1 MLGYLQYMLLFMIDY
16 VLILL
21 IGMLA
26 VFLLTGLV
34 GMFSMGQAAFMALG
48 GYSAAMLSRFIAAP
62 IWITAPFAV
71 AVGALFGLLLGLPAV
86 KLRRDYIAIIT
97 LGFGEAVVA
106 FLNNASS
113 LTGGALGLS
122 GISKQT
128 TPLGILIC
136 VVIIITMIANLKHTR
151 FGRQCMAIKSD
162 ELAAAALGIHVA
174 RIKLMIFT
182 LAGGISAF
190 AGALWVHTTTYI
202 DPAAFGFVQSSMWI
216 IMVFFGGINSL
227 TGSIFAGIF
236 LGMLPE
242 VLRFSNELRIAIYC
256 GIVLLIINF
265 RPQGLFGTVEWNAAT
280 IAKTFRALGSA
291 IVRISTRRP
300 GVR

>member
-1 MLGYLQYMLLFMIDY
+1 MLGYLHYMLLFMIDY

-62 IWITAPFAV
+62 IWVTAPVAV

-128 TPLGILIC
+128 TPVGIVIC
-136 VVIIITMIANLKHTR
+136 VVIIVAMIANLKHTR

-265 RPQGLFGTVEWNAAT
+265 RPQGLFGTVEWNTAT
-280 IAKTFRALGSA
+280 IVRTFRTIRSA
-291 IVRISTRRP
+291 ILRLASRQPEVR
-300 GVR
+300 

>member
-1 MLGYLQYMLLFMIDY
+1 MLSYLQYMFLFMINY
-16 VLILL
+16 VFILL

-26 VFLLTGLV
+26 VFVLTGLA

-48 GYSAAMLSRFIAAP
+48 GYSAAMASKFTGAP
-62 IWITAPFAV
+62 IFLTAPLAM
-71 AVGALFGLLLGLPAV
+71 AIGALFGFLVGLPAI

-106 FLNNASS
+106 FLNNSSS
-113 LTGGALGLS
+113 LTGGSLGLS
-122 GISKQT
+122 GISQET
-128 TPLGILIC
+128 TPLMIVLC
-136 VVIIITMIANLKHTR
+136 LVVVVGMIASLKNSR

-162 ELAAAALGIHVA
+162 ELAASALGIDVA
-174 RIKLMIFT
+174 RIKLLVFVI
-182 LAGGISAF
+182 AGAISAF

-202 DPAAFGFVQSSMWI
+202 DPAAFGFLQSSMWI

-256 GIVLLIINF
+256 GVVLLIINF
-265 RPQGLFGTVEWNAAT
+265 RPQGLFGTVEWNVAT
-280 IAKTFRALGSA
+280 VRRTFRALAGD
-291 IVRISTRRP
+291 RPTRGGTGRMS
-300 GVR
+300 